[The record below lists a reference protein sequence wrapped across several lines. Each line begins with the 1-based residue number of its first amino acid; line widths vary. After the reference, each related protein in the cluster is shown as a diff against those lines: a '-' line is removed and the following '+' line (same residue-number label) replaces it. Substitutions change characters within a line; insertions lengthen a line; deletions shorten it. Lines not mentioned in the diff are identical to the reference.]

1 MDLLINIIAFI
12 FALGII
18 IFIHELGHLLVAKAF
33 DVRVKTFSLGFG
45 KRLWGFERGETDYRV
60 SLVPLGGYVALGG
73 ENPEDSTGD
82 PREFLSK
89 PRWQRILVYVAGP
102 AMNVVLS
109 VLLIA
114 LLFTI
119 GFSIADGSGI
129 DPVVGEVEEGSSAA
143 RAGLQPGDE
152 ILAVGGQEV
161 DDWKEIMF
169 ELISYPER
177 PVALAVQ
184 RGEERFTATV
194 TPSRIPKYELGDTA
208 GLVPQVLPQINQVVS
223 GAPAEA
229 AGFEAGDVIRTV
241 DGRPMA
247 DVVAF
252 TEYIAERPGQE
263 ITIEVVREEGRRTLS
278 VVPEDQGG
286 TGRIGVGV
294 GYAGVFRQYGLGRA
308 LVASVEYNLGWVRQI
323 GDFLGKLLTRELS
336 AKAGLAGPI
345 EIAAQ
350 SGNAARRGF
359 GDLLHFVAFI
369 SINIGLLNLMPI
381 PILDGGQ
388 ILILLI
394 ESVIRRDLS
403 FRVKELV
410 AQVGFVLIM
419 LLMLTVIWFDIS
431 RHAPD
436 WLIPG

>member
-1 MDLLINIIAFI
+1 M
-12 FALGII
+12 
-18 IFIHELGHLLVAKAF
+18 
-33 DVRVKTFSLGFG
+33 
-45 KRLWGFERGETDYRV
+45 
-60 SLVPLGGYVALGG
+60 
-73 ENPEDSTGD
+73 
-82 PREFLSK
+82 
-89 PRWQRILVYVAGP
+89 
-102 AMNVVLS
+102 
-109 VLLIA
+109 
-114 LLFTI
+114 
-119 GFSIADGSGI
+119 
-129 DPVVGEVEEGSSAA
+129 
-143 RAGLQPGDE
+143 
-152 ILAVGGQEV
+152 
-161 DDWKEIMF
+161 
-169 ELISYPER
+169 
-177 PVALAVQ
+177 
-184 RGEERFTATV
+184 
-194 TPSRIPKYELGDTA
+194 
-208 GLVPQVLPQINQVVS
+208 
-223 GAPAEA
+223 
-229 AGFEAGDVIRTV
+229 
-241 DGRPMA
+241 
-247 DVVAF
+247 
-252 TEYIAERPGQE
+252 
-263 ITIEVVREEGRRTLS
+263 
-278 VVPEDQGG
+278 
-286 TGRIGVGV
+286 
-294 GYAGVFRQYGLGRA
+294 FRQYGLGRA
-308 LVASVEYNLGWVRQI
+308 LVESVEYNIGLVRQI